1 MKYAKWGAPK
11 NVQLCTKCVISNQRP
26 SSVIEYENGEKEIKP
41 TIVFNKDGVCSACTY
56 HEKKYNSIDWN
67 KREKELIALCDKY
80 RKTDGSYD
88 VLVPASG
95 GKDSIYVAH
104 ILKYKYGMNPLTVTW
119 APHAYTDIG
128 RENFENMIAEFDNI
142 LVTPNSNVHRKMT
155 QLSFKNLL
163 HPFQPFMIGQKNL
176 APKIAIE
183 KDIKFIMYGENT
195 VEGGSLMDANDPLMP
210 AHFFA
215 KPESK
220 IKDISLGGVPYKDL
234 INHGINEKDL
244 NIYLPVSLEK
254 FKEKKVEV
262 HYMSY
267 YRLWDP
273 QEHYYYASENCN
285 FQSNNERSEGTYSKY
300 ASLDDKIDGF
310 HYYTTYIKYGLGRC
324 SYDASQEVRNRHIT
338 REEAVALVRKFDGEF
353 PEKHFKF
360 FLDYIDIEEKEF
372 FDIINKS
379 RSPHLWENKGENYVL
394 KNKLI

>member
-1 MKYAKWGAPK
+1 MKYAKWGVPK

-176 APKIAIE
+176 APKLSVLL
-183 KDIKFIMYGENT
+183 DIPLVVFGENEAEYNT
-195 VEGGSLMDANDPLMP
+195 
-210 AHFFA
+210 
-215 KPESK
+215 
-220 IKDISLGGVPYKDL
+220 IKG
-234 INHGINEKDL
+234 NEKPTRD
-244 NIYLPVSLEK
+244 
-254 FKEKKVEV
+254 
-262 HYMSY
+262 
-267 YRLWDP
+267 
-273 QEHYYYASENCN
+273 
-285 FQSNNERSEGTYSKY
+285 SKY
-300 ASLDDKIDGF
+300 YSEARRLLTFTSCFLPLNCEDEIPPTSLLREFIGDSSF
-310 HYYTTYIKYGLGRC
+310 KY
-324 SYDASQEVRNRHIT
+324 
-338 REEAVALVRKFDGEF
+338 
-353 PEKHFKF
+353 
-360 FLDYIDIEEKEF
+360 
-372 FDIINKS
+372 
-379 RSPHLWENKGENYVL
+379 
-394 KNKLI
+394 